1 MPTTR
6 LKRYWHFPAL
16 PDTQALVALLRLA
29 AIYFETRYVRGANY
43 DRARHEPDRLEVWI
57 RATDYARVRQLEAAL
72 TREQALALADNTL
85 PADQL
90 RRLIAAA
97 FAPPAATVAA
107 AGKSTR
113 KPRGPSAPTNAA
125 TGTTAPSLSKAT
137 QRWLVGMLFAAG
149 LAALAY
155 AWLK

>member
-1 MPTTR
+1 MPTAR
-6 LKRYWHFPAL
+6 LKRYRHFPTL
-16 PDTQALVALLRLA
+16 PDAQALVALLRLA
-29 AIYFETRYVRGANY
+29 AIYFQTRYVRGTNY

-57 RATDYARVRQLEAAL
+57 RATDYARVQQLEAGL

-90 RRLIAAA
+90 RRLVAAA
-97 FAPPAATVAA
+97 SALPAATVAA
-107 AGKSTR
+107 AGKRTR
-113 KPRGPSAPTNAA
+113 KPRGPSAPANVAA
-125 TGTTAPSLSKAT
+125 STTAPSLSKAT